1 MSQNV
6 KSRKIEAV
14 ANLYFGDGLLDLALG
29 LGLIMV
35 GVMMIFDQVAFAGI
49 YIVLLVPIM
58 QSIKK
63 TVTVPRLA
71 SINLTETDEAERRR
85 KQVIITAF
93 LTMTVLLGLVTFLF
107 FVMGAMARPPW
118 FTQFAGAGLV
128 GLGVG
133 LMALMAW
140 VIKAKR
146 FFVYAG
152 LTALIFAA
160 SDWFNIEVPFA
171 FIGLGILILLSGLE
185 ILRRFVGKYPKAFH

>member
-6 KSRKIEAV
+6 EPKEIEAA
-14 ANLYFGDGLLDLALG
+14 ANLYFGDGLLDIVLG
-29 LGLIMV
+29 LGLTIA
-35 GVMMIFDQVAFAGI
+35 GVMMIFDQVAFTGV

-58 QSIKK
+58 QSIKR

-71 SINLTETDEAERRR
+71 SINFTEVEEAERRR
-85 KQVIITAF
+85 KRTIITGF
-93 LTMTVLLGLVTFLF
+93 LTMTVLLGLITFLF
-107 FVMGAMARPPW
+107 FVMGARGRPPW
-118 FTQFAGAGLV
+118 FTQYAGVGLV

-152 LTALIFAA
+152 LAALIFAA
-160 SDWFNIEVPFA
+160 SHWFNFEVPFA

-185 ILRRFVGKYPKAFH
+185 ILRRFVGKYPKASH